1 MKQNPLRTSTSEF
14 LEILFVSVEKKKKKR
29 KNLSLFTCPTFFVV
43 SFWLI
48 NSVSVCSAG
57 CDAHQAGTPR
67 HPAGRGPAVV
77 LSLPGGREL
86 EPLGLIGGS
95 SVLGGE
101 GRALC
106 FSPTPISRVCIYI

>member
-1 MKQNPLRTSTSEF
+1 MVP
-14 LEILFVSVEKKKKKR
+14 
-29 KNLSLFTCPTFFVV
+29 SL
-43 SFWLI
+43 L
-48 NSVSVCSAG
+48 
-57 CDAHQAGTPR
+57 
-67 HPAGRGPAVV
+67 
-77 LSLPGGREL
+77 GGREL